1 MRGHQD
7 QQSKIL
13 CELSSL
19 VFNLLQ
25 LPPTPFT
32 FSDRAPIMP
41 VPPSVSSLR
50 RSMAANKITPAGFV
64 SLLLG
69 ISTALMLCGSVTF
82 VIGFMLLPWII
93 GLVMVFYVAGIVSSL
108 SVLGRSIFWF
118 ASPHK
123 DYPGKKHEPVLI
135 S

>member
-1 MRGHQD
+1 MMRGNQD
-7 QQSKIL
+7 QQSKII

-25 LPPTPFT
+25 FPPTPLS

-50 RSMAANKITPAGFV
+50 RSMAANHITPAGFV

-69 ISTALMLCGSVTF
+69 ISMALMLCGSVTF
-82 VIGFMLLPWII
+82 VIGFMLLPWIL

-108 SVLGRSIFWF
+108 SVLGRSILCFV
-118 ASPHK
+118 SPRK
-123 DYPGKKHEPVLI
+123 DFPEWKLL
-135 S
+135 